1 VPRRLAVYC
10 GSNLGARPAFKE
22 QATRL
27 GSAMGRR
34 GVGLVYGGG
43 HVGLMGTVADALL
56 AAGGEVHGVITKHL
70 VRAEIAH
77 EDLTELHVVDS
88 MHERKARMAQLADG
102 FVALPGGYGT
112 LDETLEVLTWNQL
125 GLLAKPVV
133 FFDIDGFFDPLFAF
147 LDQATDAALLRPA
160 HRMLAQR
167 ARSVDEVIALGLAP
181 APLTG
186 HKWIDRD
193 ATPSSTPAAS
203 TVEEVG

>member
-1 VPRRLAVYC
+1 MIPRRLVD
-10 GSNLGARPAFKE
+10 RE
-22 QATRL
+22 
-27 GSAMGRR
+27 
-34 GVGLVYGGG
+34 
-43 HVGLMGTVADALL
+43 L
-56 AAGGEVHGVITKHL
+56 AHPG
-70 VRAEIAH
+70 
-77 EDLTELHVVDS
+77 LTELDVVDTL
-88 MHERKARMAQLADG
+88 HERKARMAELADG

-147 LDQATDAALLRPA
+147 FDRATDAALLRPA

-181 APLTG
+181 TPVTG

-193 ATPSSTPAAS
+193 PTPPSTPGPAS
-203 TVEEVG
+203 IEEVG